1 MKKKLV
7 ILVLTLLLS
16 ITPVFAAASSNKYL
30 KKLEVENHDIYF
42 YRERYKYKIV
52 LDEGENSVKVKAVP
66 EDARTRVKVIGADDL
81 KKNDYKIIVKVT
93 AENGTTDEYLI
104 EASIK
109 EKIVEPEKKGLIED
123 IQSFFKNLNIKTEVI
138 IAVVG
143 GLVGLFLVIKLVG
156 KLKDRKI
163 DKTMDKF

>member
-1 MKKKLV
+1 
-7 ILVLTLLLS
+7 
-16 ITPVFAAASSNKYL
+16 VFAASSNKYL
-30 KKLEVENHDIYF
+30 KTLEVEDHDIYF

-52 LDEGENSVKVKAVP
+52 IDEDENSVKVKAIP
-66 EDARTRVKVIGADDL
+66 EDSRTKVKITGADDL

-93 AENGTTDEYLI
+93 AENGTSDEYLI

-138 IAVVG
+138 IAVIG
-143 GLVGLFLVIKLVG
+143 GLVGLILVIKLVG

>member
-1 MKKKLV
+1 MKNKIIV
-7 ILVLTLLLS
+7 LLLLMIIS
-16 ITPVFAAASSNKYL
+16 ITPVFAASSNKYL

-52 LDEGENSVKVKAVP
+52 IDEGENSVKVKAIP
-66 EDARTRVKVIGADDL
+66 EDSRTRVKVIGADDL
-81 KKNDYKIIVKVT
+81 KKNNYKIIVKVT

-109 EKIVEPEKKGLIED
+109 EKIVEQEKKGLIED
-123 IQSFFKNLNIKTEVI
+123 IQAFFKNLNIKTEII

-143 GLVGLFLVIKLVG
+143 GLIGLFLVIKLIG